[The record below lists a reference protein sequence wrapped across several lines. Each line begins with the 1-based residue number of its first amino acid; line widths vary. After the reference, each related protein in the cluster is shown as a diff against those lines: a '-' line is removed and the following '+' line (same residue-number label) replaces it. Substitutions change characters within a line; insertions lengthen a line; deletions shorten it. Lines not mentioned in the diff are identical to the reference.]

1 MSKWRLAAKVKA
13 LYLYLS
19 TSNTGSKKKDANK
32 FLHGR
37 LGVWEKLSEEAS
49 HTLHIH
55 TYMLPPQHL
64 PEACAHE
71 RGQVLPHPELCHP
84 APAGPSFSPGLCRV
98 SPCSAPE
105 PPAVRVPLPAT
116 MVLLPATMSWMDVLS
131 SLKLCLGAW
140 LLEESIR
147 FIYLLIYFGTEVKG
161 ETKGLRTAG
170 DLLAAS
176 FSRFMMGVS
185 VSEMNQARREMPSFQ
200 PTQIQGTKPRAYKQV
215 WS

>member
-1 MSKWRLAAKVKA
+1 MLTNFWMGDLECGKS
-13 LYLYLS
+13 
-19 TSNTGSKKKDANK
+19 
-32 FLHGR
+32 FLG
-37 LGVWEKLSEEAS
+37 KLHTAS
-49 HTLHIH
+49 HSHI
-55 TYMLPPQHL
+55 YAPPSAFAWGLCTQ
-64 PEACAHE
+64 A
-71 RGQVLPHPELCHP
+71 GQVLPHPELCRP
-84 APAGPSFSPGLCRV
+84 APAGPSFAPGLCRV

-105 PPAVRVPLPAT
+105 PPAVRVLLPAT
-116 MVLLPATMSWMDVLS
+116 MALLPATMSWMDVLS
-131 SLKLCLGAW
+131 SLKLCLGAR

-176 FSRFMMGVS
+176 FSRFMTGVS

>member
-32 FLHGR
+32 FLNGR
-37 LGVWEKLSEEAS
+37 LGVWEKLSGEAS
-49 HTLHIH
+49 HSFTFTHICSPLSICLRPVH
-55 TYMLPPQHL
+55 TSGGH
-64 PEACAHE
+64 
-71 RGQVLPHPELCHP
+71 VLPHPELCRP

-105 PPAVRVPLPAT
+105 PPAVR
-116 MVLLPATMSWMDVLS
+116 VLLPATMSWMDVLS

-161 ETKGLRTAG
+161 ETKGLRMAG

-176 FSRFMMGVS
+176 FSRFMTGVS
-185 VSEMNQARREMPSFQ
+185 VSEMNQARREIPSFQ
-200 PTQIQGTKPRAYKQV
+200 PTQLQRTKPRAYKQV